1 MRILRSYQHVAQVQH
16 WCDMCC
22 RYIEP
27 GEYYQG
33 SVQVWGKG
41 RLLVFKVHMFP
52 ACDFPPD
59 PDENLKKIE
68 EKEIPLKLA
77 A

>member
-1 MRILRSYQHVAQVQH
+1 MRILRTFQHIAQIEH

-22 RYIEP
+22 KYIEP
-27 GEYYQG
+27 GDCYQG
-33 SVQVWGKG
+33 SVQVWERG

-52 ACDFPPD
+52 ACDFPSD
-59 PDENLKKIE
+59 PE
-68 EKEIPLKLA
+68 EKRGKAEKEEMPLALA